1 MKLPFSDIPFVPVYA
16 VIRKN
21 LFFLRCHVLKPNRY
35 LSPPPPV
42 VIAIIAILAAIL
54 LPALN
59 SARQR
64 GIATSCLSNLKQV
77 YHDFNNYCD
86 AMDDMVLTEKGSS
99 ENWPIILRKVAFPQ
113 AVDADSS
120 EWAIYDCGAADPW
133 VATKQNASWTY
144 YPTKLTYGYNV
155 SLGTAVK
162 RAKIP
167 SHIAIFCDAAAKYKV
182 ASDSSNGWN
191 YYKDKISDRHSGN
204 GNYLFN
210 DGHAVALP
218 YEIVY
223 TDEGQY
229 MFNPL
234 KTRGPSFL

>member
-1 MKLPFSDIPFVPVYA
+1 MKHQHPYTDVKL
-16 VIRKN
+16 
-21 LFFLRCHVLKPNRY
+21 LRFTLIE
-35 LSPPPPV
+35 LLV

-77 YHDFNNYCD
+77 YHDFSYYCD
-86 AMDDMVLTEKGSS
+86 AMDDVVLADGSS

-113 AVDADSS
+113 AVDANSS
-120 EWAIYDCGAADPW
+120 QWAIYNCGADDPW
-133 VATKQNASWTY
+133 VATVQNAAWTY
-144 YPTKLTYGYNV
+144 YPARLTYGYNI
-155 SLGTAVK
+155 SLRTVVK

-167 SHIAIFCDAAAKYKV
+167 SYIAIFCDTAAQKYKV
-182 ASDSSNGWN
+182 ASDNSSGRSA
-191 YYKDKISDRHSGN
+191 YKSQISYRHSKT

-218 YEIVY
+218 YETVY

-234 KTRGPSFL
+234 QTRGPSFL